1 PAYKSGRVA
10 EPLPLQMIVGD
21 LDDQLR
27 PHRLPA
33 RVPRARPTAR
43 STRQPRRAGLVSG
56 AREPRVAALGVL
68 AERGEL
74 FGDAGALGGR
84 EPRRDADVAQDP
96 RLIEQAEQ
104 QRTHTVAVL
113 VPAEAADDAVGRA
126 LVLDL
131 EHLALARQV
140 RQRQGLRDHPVQPR
154 PFEVTEPERRD
165 RAILGRWR
173 QMQRRTQLRELAL
186 EQLAPLAERA
196 IEQR

>member
-1 PAYKSGRVA
+1 
-10 EPLPLQMIVGD
+10 
-21 LDDQLR
+21 
-27 PHRLPA
+27 
-33 RVPRARPTAR
+33 
-43 STRQPRRAGLVSG
+43 
-56 AREPRVAALGVL
+56 
-68 AERGEL
+68 
-74 FGDAGALGGR
+74 
-84 EPRRDADVAQDP
+84 
-96 RLIEQAEQ
+96 
-104 QRTHTVAVL
+104 
-113 VPAEAADDAVGRA
+113 DAVGRA

-196 IEQR
+196 IEQRAGPERQKVEDDERRRRIASERR